1 MITTTAKTKANV
13 REKKEATVAELA
25 DKFTSANAVYLA
37 DFTGLSVKRVTE
49 LRSRLRK
56 AGVEYLVV
64 KNTLAER
71 ALSGLDYPDI
81 TEFFRGPTAIV
92 FGQDDPVAAAKVLA
106 DFAREN
112 DDRPALKAGVV
123 ERRAIGPAEIN
134 RLATL
139 PPREQLLAQL
149 AGALEAPMAQLAYVL
164 EAKLQELVGL
174 MDALREQRGA

>member
-1 MITTTAKTKANV
+1 MITTKAGTKTGI
-13 REKKEATVAELA
+13 REKKEAAVKELA
-25 DKFTSANAVYLA
+25 GKFESANAVYLA

-56 AGVEYLVV
+56 AGVEYIVV

-71 ALSGLDYPDI
+71 ALQGMDYPDI
-81 TEFFRGPTAIV
+81 SEYFVGPTAVV
-92 FGQDDPVAAAKVLA
+92 FGPDDPVAAAKVLA
-106 DFAREN
+106 DFAKEN

-123 ERRAIGPAEIN
+123 ERRAVGPEEIT

-139 PPREQLLAQL
+139 PPREVLLAQL
-149 AGALEAPMAQLAYVL
+149 AGALEAPMAQLAFVL
-164 EAKLQELVGL
+164 QAKLQEVVGL

>member
-1 MITTTAKTKANV
+1 MITTKTGAKSGI
-13 REKKEATVAELA
+13 REKKEAAVAALA
-25 DKFTSANAVYLA
+25 GKFESANAVYLT
-37 DFTGLSVKRVTE
+37 DFTGLTVKRVTE

-71 ALSGLDYPDI
+71 ALQGIDYPDI
-81 TEFFRGPTAIV
+81 SEHFVGPTAVV
-92 FGQDDPVAAAKVLA
+92 FGPDDPVAAAKVLA

-123 ERRAIGPAEIN
+123 ERRAVGPEEIN

-139 PPREQLLAQL
+139 PPREVLLAQL
-149 AGALEAPMAQLAYVL
+149 AGALEAPMAQLAFVL
-164 EAKLQELVGL
+164 QAKLQEVVGL